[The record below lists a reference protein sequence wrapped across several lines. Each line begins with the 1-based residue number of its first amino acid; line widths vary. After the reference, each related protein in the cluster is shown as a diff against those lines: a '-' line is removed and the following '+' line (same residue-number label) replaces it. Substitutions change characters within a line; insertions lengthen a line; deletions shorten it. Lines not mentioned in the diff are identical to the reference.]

1 MNTKLMPIEPTHA
14 IIQAMSESR
23 ARDDEGEF
31 PAMFDLLDF
40 SGENKT
46 RTVLIAA
53 YSAAIKAA
61 PDTPPEG
68 MMNGFVPVGWGIF
81 DGNGK
86 LSSFTH
92 GKEGADAIAS
102 EYSDG
107 DYYVD
112 RLYA

>member
-1 MNTKLMPIEPTHA
+1 MNNDLRKLIGDIKPELEARVAGFAAAWPGVEINAAKKVNEDLISRIDA
-14 IIQAMSESR
+14 ITE
-23 ARDDEGEF
+23 
-31 PAMFDLLDF
+31 
-40 SGENKT
+40 
-46 RTVLIAA
+46 
-53 YSAAIKAA
+53 AA

-81 DGNGK
+81 DRNGK

-102 EYSDG
+102 EYPDG

>member
-1 MNTKLMPIEPTHA
+1 MKTKLVPIEPTPEMVSA
-14 IIQAMSESR
+14 GYAKLTTNIESNGNDMYPAYRAMI
-23 ARDDEGEF
+23 D
-31 PAMFDLLDF
+31 
-40 SGENKT
+40 
-46 RTVLIAA
+46 
-53 YSAAIKAA
+53 AA

-107 DYYVD
+107 DYYVA